1 VNDGPKGLG
10 LIAGLVVALRV
21 VWRTL
26 RGRPAS
32 SAGAAAPVT
41 EPPRGEDPRQ
51 REIPSDRRAETW
63 VALLL
68 FAAAA
73 CALAFIVFYVIEQ
86 FDTQLLGLALGG
98 AFALLAAAAIVAGK
112 MVVPQATEVEERD
125 ELLDAAAAEEV
136 VEMVEAG
143 GEGISRRGLL
153 TCATCVAGGAVV
165 AAVATPVASLGPAAK
180 SLHASPWRR
189 GVRLVKDVTAEPY
202 TADEIEIGSFY
213 TALPEHGDPEAL
225 GAGVLLVRLP
235 PRYIHLPV
243 SRHGWA
249 PHGLMAF
256 SKICPHAGCAISL
269 YRYPTYAPTS
279 VAQPAFTC
287 PCHYS
292 TFLPGRGGEV
302 VFGPAGRELPQL
314 PLMVDGDGYVRA
326 AGDFDADVGPSW
338 WGVRRS

>member
-1 VNDGPKGLG
+1 LG
-10 LIAGLVVALRV
+10 LVAGLIVALRV

-26 RGRPAS
+26 RGRPAGPV
-32 SAGAAAPVT
+32 AGPTPTTA
-41 EPPRGEDPRQ
+41 EPPGAEDPRE
-51 REIPSDRRAETW
+51 REIPADRRAETW

-68 FAAAA
+68 FGAAA
-73 CALAFIVFYVIEQ
+73 CALAFVVFYVIEQ
-86 FDTQLLGLALGG
+86 FDTQLLGLALGC
-98 AFALLAAAAIVAGK
+98 AFALLAAAAILAGK
-112 MVVPQATEVEERD
+112 LVVPQETAVEERD
-125 ELLDAAAAEEV
+125 ELLDRAEAEEL
-136 VEMVEAG
+136 VELVEAG
-143 GEGISRRGLL
+143 GDGISRRGLL
-153 TCATCVAGGAVV
+153 TCAGCVAGGAIA
-165 AAVATPVASLGPAAK
+165 AAVAAPVASLGPAAK

-189 GVRLVKDVTAEPY
+189 GVRLVKDVTGEPY
-202 TADEIEIGSFY
+202 TAEEIEIGSFY
-213 TALPEHGDPEAL
+213 TALPENGDPEAL
-225 GAGVLLVRLP
+225 GAGVLLIRLP
-235 PRYIHLPV
+235 PRFIHLP
-243 SRHGWA
+243 RGRGGWA

-314 PLMVDGDGYVRA
+314 PLMVDADGGVRA